1 MTSFTKQDNLQNNS
15 AVQAQP
21 GIAALV
27 GAVQQR
33 RAQGLYR
40 QPPGSTSV
48 SSASPSTVSA
58 VAQTQAPVSPPGM
71 PPIQSSA
78 PAPTSTPASVPTSA
92 PVSAP
97 APAPAPAST
106 PTPAVDHT
114 RYGNLPPELQQKGHF
129 CLWRCESRP
138 NTPKPAKVPYD
149 PRTGARAS
157 VADPSTFASFG
168 ETLQRLTPQYNGIGV
183 LVANDLGAIDLDDAI
198 DANGNPTPEA
208 ADIIR
213 RMGCCYTEISPSG
226 RGYRLLFTVRPEFH
240 FDSALY
246 RINNRERHIEVYL
259 PGATNKYVTVT
270 GNVVQQCDL
279 LDRTTQLQG
288 VLDTYMRRAPTPQ
301 PAPAISAGSP
311 QDRQQ
316 VLRPEDRTLIEGILN
331 SASRELFEKLYAGDL
346 SDYGGDWSRADLA
359 LCNLLAARTRDAAQ
373 IDCVVR
379 NSGLFRS
386 KWDEPRSGST
396 YGQMTIAKALASA
409 PERPQ
414 QAAPSVPQQ
423 ATQVP
428 QQAAPSVPQH
438 SQWGSPIPAQ
448 ELMRMRLPPTKYYVE
463 GLIPEGLTILAAS
476 PKAGKTLL
484 ICDLLTSTCGGTEFL
499 GLATNPA
506 GCLLLALEDSES
518 RLQQRLTKIL
528 DGRPVPDE
536 LYFTTTAPRMGNGL
550 YEMLDDYLQQHPAIR
565 VVVIDTLQ
573 MVRGVD
579 GDPDSY
585 SYSHDY
591 QDIGNL
597 KKYADSRQ
605 LALILVHHTRK
616 ASDPDVFSQISGTQ
630 GLTGASDTNIVLTRQ
645 PGTNEAIL
653 SIRGRDVPER
663 EISIQLDKESLRW
676 MSLGDAEDRRR
687 QRERED
693 FFNDPLVKT
702 ISSLISATGAW
713 EGTSSDVA
721 AAGKKMGHDLGSP
734 QQVGLKLNSIADKIR
749 IYTDI
754 RYSPKPNGTGGRIH
768 SFSTTPSNATPQ
780 QQ

>member
-1 MTSFTKQDNLQNNS
+1 MDNLRTS
-15 AVQAQP
+15 AVRVQP
-21 GIAALV
+21 EIAAV
-27 GAVQQR
+27 MSQVQQR
-33 RAQGLYR
+33 RVQLHR
-40 QPPGSTSV
+40 QPSG
-48 SSASPSTVSA
+48 
-58 VAQTQAPVSPPGM
+58 
-71 PPIQSSA
+71 
-78 PAPTSTPASVPTSA
+78 
-92 PVSAP
+92 P
-97 APAPAPAST
+97 APAPRSVPAPAAA
-106 PTPAVDHT
+106 PVPPAAASV
-114 RYGNLPPELQQKGHF
+114 YGNLPPELQQKGHF
-129 CLWRCESRP
+129 CLWRYESRP

-183 LVANDLGAIDLDDAI
+183 LVANGLGAIDLDDAI

-213 RMGCCYTEISPSG
+213 RMGCYTEVSPSS

-240 FDSALY
+240 FDSSLY
-246 RINNRERHIEVYL
+246 YVNNQKLPIEVYL
-259 PGATNKYVTVT
+259 SGVTSKYVTVT
-270 GNVVQQCDL
+270 GDAIKQCDL
-279 LDRTTQLQG
+279 LDRTEQLQG
-288 VLDTYMRRAPTPQ
+288 VLDTYMRRPAPAPQ

-316 VLRPEDRTLIEGILN
+316 VLQPEDLQLIASIRN
-331 SASRELFEKLYAGDL
+331 SGSGERFEKLYAGDL
-346 SDYGGDWSRADLA
+346 SDYKNDHSSADLA
-359 LCNLLAARTRDAAQ
+359 FCNILAARTQDVAQ
-373 IDCVVR
+373 IDRIVR

-396 YGQMTIAKALASA
+396 YGLVTIGKALASA
-409 PERPQ
+409 P
-414 QAAPSVPQQ
+414 VPQQ
-423 ATQVP
+423 SAPVP
-428 QQAAPSVPQH
+428 QQAAQVASVDQAVPAAAQAAPATRH

-463 GLIPEGLTILAAS
+463 GLIPEGLTILASNPKCGKSLLCTDLGAS
-476 PKAGKTLL
+476 
-484 ICDLLTSTCGGTEFL
+484 ICNGTEFL
-499 GLATNPA
+499 SLATNPA

-536 LYFTTTAPRMGNGL
+536 LYLKTKAPNMGNGL
-550 YEMLDDYLQQHPAIR
+550 FEMLDDYLQQHPSIR
-565 VVVIDTLQ
+565 VVIIDTLQ
-573 MVRGVD
+573 MVRGAE
-579 GDPDSY
+579 GTPDTY

-591 QDIGNL
+591 QDLAAL
-597 KKYADSRQ
+597 KNYADSRH
-605 LALILVHHTRK
+605 LALILIHHTRK

-630 GLTGASDTNIVLTRQ
+630 GIAGAADTNIVLSRQ
-645 PGTNEAIL
+645 RNKDEAIL
-653 SIRGRDVPER
+653 SITGRDVPER

-702 ISSLISATGAW
+702 ILSLINAVGTW

-734 QQVGLKLNSIADKIR
+734 QQVGLKLNSIADKIK

>member
-1 MTSFTKQDNLQNNS
+1 MDNLKNS
-15 AVQAQP
+15 AVRVQP
-21 GIAALV
+21 EIAAV
-27 GAVQQR
+27 MSQVQQR
-33 RAQGLYR
+33 CVQLHR
-40 QPPGSTSV
+40 QP
-48 SSASPSTVSA
+48 AVSA
-58 VAQTQAPVSPPGM
+58 PR
-71 PPIQSSA
+71 
-78 PAPTSTPASVPTSA
+78 
-92 PVSAP
+92 SAP
-97 APAPAPAST
+97 APAPPAPY
-106 PTPAVDHT
+106 
-114 RYGNLPPELQQKGHF
+114 RRLPSKLRDSGLY
-129 CLWRCESRP
+129 CLWRYEPRP
-138 NTPKPAKVPYD
+138 NSPKPAKVPYN
-149 PRTGARAS
+149 PRTGEKAS
-157 VADPSTFASFG
+157 VADPSTFTSF
-168 ETLQRLTPQYNGIGV
+168 EVALQHLTPQYNGIGV

-270 GNVVQQCDL
+270 GNAIKQCDL

-288 VLDTYMRRAPTPQ
+288 VLDSYMRRAPTPQ

-428 QQAAPSVPQH
+428 QQATQVPQQAAPSVPQH

-463 GLIPEGLTILAAS
+463 GLIPEGLTILAS
-476 PKAGKTLL
+476 NPKCGKSLL
-484 ICDLLTSTCGGTEFL
+484 CTDLGVSICNGTEFL
-499 GLATNPA
+499 GFPTTPA

-536 LYFTTTAPRMGNGL
+536 LYLKTKAPNMGNGL
-550 YEMLDDYLQQHPAIR
+550 FEMLDDYLQQHPSIR
-565 VVVIDTLQ
+565 VVIIDTLQ
-573 MVRGVD
+573 MVRGL
-579 GDPDSY
+579 GGNPDTY

-591 QDIGNL
+591 QDLAAL
-597 KKYADSRQ
+597 KNYADSRH
-605 LALILVHHTRK
+605 LALILIHHTRK

-630 GLTGASDTNIVLTRQ
+630 GVAGAADTNIVLSRQ
-645 PGTNEAIL
+645 RNKDEAIL
-653 SIRGRDVPER
+653 SITGRDVPER
-663 EISIQLDKESLRW
+663 EISIQLDKESFRW

-749 IYTDI
+749 TYTNI
-754 RYSPKPNGTGGRIH
+754 RYAPKPNGTGGKTH

>member
-1 MTSFTKQDNLQNNS
+1 MDNLKNS
-15 AVQAQP
+15 AVRVQP
-21 GIAALV
+21 EIAAV
-27 GAVQQR
+27 MSQVQQR
-33 RAQGLYR
+33 RVQLHR
-40 QPPGSTSV
+40 QPSGL
-48 SSASPSTVSA
+48 
-58 VAQTQAPVSPPGM
+58 
-71 PPIQSSA
+71 A
-78 PAPTSTPASVPTSA
+78 PAPPAT
-92 PVSAP
+92 AP
-97 APAPAPAST
+97 APPAAVPAP
-106 PTPAVDHT
+106 PTPY
-114 RYGNLPPELQQKGHF
+114 RRLPSKLRDSGLY
-129 CLWRCESRP
+129 CLWRYELRP
-138 NTPKPAKVPYD
+138 NSPKPAKVPYN
-149 PRTGARAS
+149 PRTGEKAS

-183 LVANDLGAIDLDDAI
+183 LVANGLGAIDLDDAI

-213 RMGCCYTEISPSG
+213 RMDCYVEVSPSG
-226 RGYRLLFTVRPEFH
+226 RGYRLLFNVRPELH
-240 FDSALY
+240 FDSSLY
-246 RINNRERHIEVYL
+246 YINNQQRHIEVYL
-259 PGATNKYVTVT
+259 SGATQKYVTVT

-316 VLRPEDRTLIEGILN
+316 VLRPEDRMLIEGILN

-346 SDYGGDWSRADLA
+346 SAYKNDHSSADLA
-359 LCNLLAARTRDAAQ
+359 FCNILAARTQDVAQ
-373 IDCVVR
+373 IDRIVR

-396 YGQMTIAKALASA
+396 YGFVTIGKALASA

-414 QAAPSVPQQ
+414 QAAP
-423 ATQVP
+423 VP

-476 PKAGKTLL
+476 PKTGKSLL
-484 ICDLLTSTCGGTEFL
+484 CTDLGVSICNGTEFL
-499 GLATNPA
+499 GFPTTPA

-536 LYFTTTAPRMGNGL
+536 LYLKTKAPNMGSGL
-550 YEMLDDYLQQHPAIR
+550 FEMLDDYLQQHPAIQ
-565 VVVIDTLQ
+565 VVIIDTLQ
-573 MVRGVD
+573 MVRGAE
-579 GDPDSY
+579 GTPDTY

-591 QDIGNL
+591 QDLAAL
-597 KKYADSRQ
+597 KNYADSRH
-605 LALILVHHTRK
+605 LALILIHHTRK

-630 GLTGASDTNIVLTRQ
+630 GVAGAADTNIVISRQ
-645 PGTNEAIL
+645 RNKDEAIL
-653 SIRGRDVPER
+653 SITGRDVPER
-663 EISIQLDKESLRW
+663 EISIQLDKESFRW

-754 RYSPKPNGTGGRIH
+754 RYSPKPNGTGGKTH